1 MYALAEQLSQYCT
14 LFAAIPLREV
24 ENLLERHTYGMRQYP
39 PHAFIA
45 RQGETCQSL
54 YIVCQGAVNA
64 TMTNKEG
71 KQMVVEQFAD
81 WAVLAPAFLFATT
94 NRYPVN
100 IETVT
105 TTEILVISRATL
117 TAMLHDSPIMMEN
130 YMREISDK
138 LAGLTQRFK
147 EMTLA
152 SLRDRVLHYLRSR
165 KHYGKQQEIADRFG
179 VARPSLN
186 RVLQGL
192 VAEGLI
198 RIEHGK
204 IILIPSAHFPSAH

>member
-1 MYALAEQLSQYCT
+1 MYLLAEQLARHCT
-14 LFAAIPLREV
+14 LFAQLPLREV
-24 ENLLERHTYGMRQYP
+24 EALLDAHTYTIRHYAA
-39 PHAFIA
+39 HTFVAK
-45 RQGETCQSL
+45 QGEVCQYL
-54 YIVCQGAVNA
+54 YIVCQGAVHA
-64 TMTNKEG
+64 TMTGNEG

-94 NRYPVN
+94 NRYPIN
-100 IETVT
+100 IEAIAPS
-105 TTEILVISRATL
+105 EILVLDRATL
-117 TAMLHDSPIMMEN
+117 TAMLHHSPTMMEN

-147 EMTLA
+147 EMTLV
-152 SLRDRVLHYLRSR
+152 SLRDRVLHYLRSHH
-165 KHYGKQQEIADRFG
+165 HYDKQQAIADRFG

-192 VAEGLI
+192 AAEGLI

-204 IILIPSAHFPSAH
+204 IVLTDFG